1 MSAGMPYGKA
11 LSLNDRHHFFSV
23 AQQQSLRPVS
33 RIDQRID
40 EAAKMGFERIF
51 ISKYNKGNFEK
62 LKIDVIVVSKIDEV
76 FRQLFA

>member
-1 MSAGMPYGKA
+1 MCFAAEIG
-11 LSLNDRHHFFSV
+11 LSGEI
-23 AQQQSLRPVS
+23 RPVS

-51 ISKYNKGNFEK
+51 ISKYNKGSFDK
-62 LKIDVIVVSKIDEV
+62 SKIEVVKVSKIDEV